1 MKVSLC
7 VFLMFRGL
15 GWI

>member
-7 VFLMFRGL
+7 VILMFRGL